1 MNEHA
6 RDMLKAEYAY
16 LAIVE
21 SRLESAKGKQLHGS
35 IWKTSKH
42 DDGDRLRAIMANHRV
57 YDRQKVG
64 ELPHNRRIA
73 IHGFERNWW
82 FRKKPTG
89 VAIAS
94 VLNPL
99 DDLVGRP
106 DETPS
111 PVDLT
116 HLIEH
121 VRRIVS
127 DDSTPHI
134 IGVCAPSGFTED
146 ARNCKIDMPNVSL
159 VLVEPQPEGGWRIST
174 PDESLPEHVLG
185 IFDPEVADQKIDR
198 VKERIQA
205 HSADLLTGGISASSM
220 SEKLNVPEK
229 EASAAIAQIA
239 AEDPELYMTQKDGD
253 VLLYRG
259 VAAKSE
265 KTSMSVVDRIRQL
278 FAKEGDET
286 EKINVL
292 AERRAQL
299 SSRRDR
305 LYDDIGKMEKR
316 EADILKQGKEAS
328 SSVVKRR
335 LAAQL
340 AQVRKDI
347 ARQNTTANMLNQQIN
362 IISTDIHNLTLIM
375 QGNVA
380 QLPNTEELTE
390 NAVKAEEMLETL
402 SADADMVAGLETGLA
417 DIGTSAE
424 EQAILK
430 EFEEMETPTAPTESA
445 SAGESRK
452 VADASPPER
461 TVADIE
467 PEPKRADPEAS

>member
-1 MNEHA
+1 MNDNA

-21 SRLESAKGKQLHGS
+21 SRLESAKGKQLNGS
-35 IWKTSKH
+35 IWKTTRH
-42 DDGDRLRAIMANHRV
+42 DDSDRLRAIMANHRV
-57 YDRQKVG
+57 YDRKKVG

-73 IHGFERNWW
+73 VHGFERTWW
-82 FRKKPTG
+82 FRKKSTG

-99 DDLVGRP
+99 EDIVASPEGTPPPMDMTDLV
-106 DETPS
+106 
-111 PVDLT
+111 
-116 HLIEH
+116 EH
-121 VRRIVS
+121 VRHIVT
-127 DDSTPHI
+127 DDDTPHI
-134 IGVCAPSGFTED
+134 IGICAPSGFTED
-146 ARNCKIDMPNVSL
+146 ARNCKLDIPNVSL
-159 VLVEPQPEGGWRIST
+159 VLVEPQKQGGWRVFT
-174 PDESLPEHVLG
+174 PDETLPEHILG
-185 IFDPEVADQKIDR
+185 IFDPEAADQKVER

-205 HSADLLTGGISASSM
+205 DSAALLTGGISAENM

-229 EASAAIAQIA
+229 EVAAAIAQLA
-239 AEDPELYMTQKDGD
+239 ADDPELYVTQKDGD

-259 VAAKSE
+259 VAAKPE
-265 KTSMSVVDRIRQL
+265 KSPMSVVDRIRQL

-305 LYDDIGKMEKR
+305 LYDDIGKMENR
-316 EADILKQGKEAS
+316 EADILKQGKEAT

-347 ARQNTTANMLNQQIN
+347 ARQNTTASMLNQQIN

-380 QLPNTEELTE
+380 QLPDTDELTE

-402 SADADMVAGLETGLA
+402 KADADMVSSLETGLA
-417 DIGTSAE
+417 DIGTSDE
-424 EQAILK
+424 EMAILQ
-430 EFEEMETPTAPTESA
+430 EFDADPATAGEPETPAAGRTTPTAAQE
-445 SAGESRK
+445 
-452 VADASPPER
+452 SPPL
-461 TVADIE
+461 DIPE
-467 PEPKRADPEAS
+467 EQPEPRRADPEAS